1 MQQALIPFRGASI
14 PTVEIEGEVYVAM
27 KPVAEAIGLDWS
39 AQFRRIKRHPVL
51 KSCVAITAMQL
62 SGDKQARDYVL
73 LPLAYLN
80 GWLFTI
86 TAERASPAI
95 RDALISYQ
103 AECFLALDSYWRA
116 GLALNARLRT
126 ISETQSPNDGVAK
139 TRGQRFAEER
149 ERFEAREQMTIFE
162 ALLGLD
168 VASPASIRSIEQRNT
183 KIKDK
188 LLVAL
193 VRMKCDVQYIL
204 YGERLLTDGE
214 RALRD
219 AYRLTDDR
227 HRALMLAQAEVAP
240 IEIAEM
246 RDDGGDV
253 VGFRGRDGNFF
264 DGAAARLM
272 N

>member
-1 MQQALIPFRGASI
+1 MQQALIPFHGSAI
-14 PTVEIEGEVYVAM
+14 PTVERDGEVFVAM

-39 AQFRRIKRHPVL
+39 AQRRRLNRHPVL
-51 KSCVAITAMQL
+51 KRRMAIMAIRL
-62 SGDKQARDYVL
+62 LDDPRARDHVL
-73 LPLAYLN
+73 LPIAYLN

-86 TAERASPAI
+86 TADRANPAI
-95 RDALISYQ
+95 REALVMYQ
-103 AECFLALDSYWRA
+103 DECFLALDSYWRA
-116 GLALNARLRT
+116 GLALNPRRRT
-126 ISETQSPNDGVAK
+126 ISETQSPSDGVAK

-149 ERFEAREQMTIFE
+149 ERFEAREQMTIFD
-162 ALLGLD
+162 ALRGLD

-183 KIKDK
+183 RIKDK

-193 VRMKCDVQYIL
+193 VRMKFDVQYIL
-204 YGERLLTDGE
+204 YGERVLTDGE

-240 IEIAEM
+240 IDVVEMHDAYGEI
-246 RDDGGDV
+246 
-253 VGFRGRDGNFF
+253 VGFRGRDGSFL
-264 DGAAARLM
+264 DGDAARLL